1 MENTFLKIFGILA
14 PLSGVAFAITS
25 ILSKIVLHR
34 NGVKVTFL
42 YSTLKDVREM
52 KKMSTN
58 NKKYR
63 ILYHSLLASSIAVL
77 IMFFLFLVII
87 ATSLFG

>member
-1 MENTFLKIFGILA
+1 MENTLLKIFGIIA

-42 YSTLKDVREM
+42 YSTLKDIREM
-52 KKMSTN
+52 KKMSTRN
-58 NKKYR
+58 IKYR
-63 ILYHSLLASSIAVL
+63 SLYRSLLASSIAIL
-77 IMFFLFLVII
+77 IMFVLFATMIVI
-87 ATSLFG
+87 SLYG